1 LRFVFH
7 TGLYSGSLRFL
18 MLIFPFILYL
28 ILDSIGDDFF
38 FDFFLTKWRLEQ
50 FAMVKLDDFNFLF
63 LFVEN
68 MNDGGGCV
76 IDF

>member
-1 LRFVFH
+1 
-7 TGLYSGSLRFL
+7 

-28 ILDSIGDDFF
+28 VLDSIGDDFF

-50 FAMVKLDDFNFLF
+50 FAMVKLDNFNFLF